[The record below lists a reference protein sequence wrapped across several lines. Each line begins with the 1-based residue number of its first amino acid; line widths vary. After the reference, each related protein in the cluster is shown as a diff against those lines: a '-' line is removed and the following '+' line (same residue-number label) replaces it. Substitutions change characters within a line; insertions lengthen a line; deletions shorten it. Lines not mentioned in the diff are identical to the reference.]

1 MLLPSSPPIGHALK
15 LELNHQWYY
24 GRSKLQNDS
33 AHNGGRTQYL
43 WPATGSDS
51 CSSGA
56 PGGCY
61 GGTDPNVAPGA
72 LLALDP
78 TSASFAALN
87 VSTEVGHRV
96 KQALTDY
103 GGYIVDD
110 TGGSG
115 NTAAICLE
123 ATVNDEM
130 REQYGYAIA
139 ANCAS
144 ACSLLCIS
152 NAFS

>member
-1 MLLPSSPPIGHALK
+1 M
-15 LELNHQWYY
+15 
-24 GRSKLQNDS
+24 
-33 AHNGGRTQYL
+33 
-43 WPATGSDS
+43 
-51 CSSGA
+51 
-56 PGGCY
+56 
-61 GGTDPNVAPGA
+61 
-72 LLALDP
+72 DP

-87 VSTEVGHRV
+87 VSTEVGNRV

-130 REQYGYAIA
+130 REQYGYAMTVSKA
-139 ANCAS
+139 K
-144 ACSLLCIS
+144 
-152 NAFS
+152 